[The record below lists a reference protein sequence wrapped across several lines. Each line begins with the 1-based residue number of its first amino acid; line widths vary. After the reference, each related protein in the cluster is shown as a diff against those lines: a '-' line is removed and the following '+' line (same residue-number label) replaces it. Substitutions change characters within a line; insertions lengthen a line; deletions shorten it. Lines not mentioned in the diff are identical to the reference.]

1 MDRMIRTLIDDFL
14 TSQEI
19 PSQTPS
25 TEFEQFSNY
34 CLIANEVTSG
44 FDLEETM
51 TGEGDDL
58 GIDGIS
64 FVLNGK
70 IVNSTDEI
78 DFLLEQNIT
87 LEATIFF
94 IQAKTSKRF
103 DSGEILKFGMGVS
116 DFVSESPK
124 LKMNESIENF
134 RILFSYIIKKSPK
147 LRENP
152 KCKMFYVTNGNWTGD
167 QNIVGTKL
175 TIISNLENTNLF
187 SEIQFDFLGVK
198 EISKIY
204 RMSKLTTST
213 TFSFSN
219 RVTLPEVD
227 TIEQSYFGILPLK
240 EFKKILMDENNNM
253 LSIFNDNVGD
263 YQGDRNNVNSNM
275 YDTLQSPT
283 NELFMLLN
291 NGVTI
296 VASNL
301 KPSGNKFDLPPKS

>member
-1 MDRMIRTLIDDFL
+1 
-14 TSQEI
+14 
-19 PSQTPS
+19 
-25 TEFEQFSNY
+25 
-34 CLIANEVTSG
+34 
-44 FDLEETM
+44 
-51 TGEGDDL
+51 
-58 GIDGIS
+58 
-64 FVLNGK
+64 
-70 IVNSTDEI
+70 
-78 DFLLEQNIT
+78 
-87 LEATIFF
+87 
-94 IQAKTSKRF
+94 
-103 DSGEILKFGMGVS
+103 
-116 DFVSESPK
+116 
-124 LKMNESIENF
+124 MNESIENF

-240 EFKKILMDENNNM
+240 EFKKRSRKITM
-253 LSIFNDNVGD
+253 
-263 YQGDRNNVNSNM
+263 
-275 YDTLQSPT
+275 
-283 NELFMLLN
+283 
-291 NGVTI
+291 
-296 VASNL
+296 
-301 KPSGNKFDLPPKS
+301 